1 MKTYNKLVRDN
12 IPSIIENDGKKAQTR
27 ILNEIEYEL
36 ELRKKIIEEAT
47 ELFAAKTEKEK
58 ICELADIYELVEYV
72 LMVNKID
79 KRKVDIQRV
88 KKNMKNGGFE
98 NKIYLEKVI

>member
-12 IPSIIENDGKKAQTR
+12 IPNIIKADGKKAQIR
-27 ILNEIEYEL
+27 ILNDVDYEL
-36 ELRKKIIEEAT
+36 ELRRKLIEETT
-47 ELFAAKTEKEK
+47 ELFEAKTEKDK
-58 ICELADIYELVEYV
+58 ILELADIYELIEYV

-98 NKIYLEKVI
+98 DKVFLEKVI